1 MSISSINYSSSVL
14 GSQIRNINQQLTDLS
29 TQLSTG
35 KLSQNYSGMGT
46 NEGFAIAGRA
56 QLSNIAAYTD
66 TMTNVNVSINLA
78 NTALQSLTTIRNTV
92 QTGSANTAQDLN
104 VDGQTVAQNTA
115 AAQFGS
121 MVGVLNTQSG
131 NRYLFSGTAFNTPS
145 VANAGDII
153 NGTTTQA
160 GFKTV
165 MAERQAADLGANG
178 MGRLVLTTPQPTPS
192 SVKVSEDF
200 AASPFGLKI
209 AAVSSTL
216 TGATVSGPSGSPV
229 SFSVDLNGV
238 NPKNG
243 DKLSVQF
250 TLPDGSTEQIDLTA
264 STATPTPVGSFAIDP
279 GNPNVVPVVPPDPNI
294 TATNLNT
301 ALNTAI
307 KKLAG
312 TSLVAASAITAGDN
326 FFNTAGSATAN
337 VAATGNL
344 RSYTSTTGTGSV
356 ALQDSALA
364 IASTTTSLD
373 SSATPHLNGT
383 ILNALANA
391 PTGTTLTITGASGAH
406 TITFDPTVTTVT
418 TTASGNTTIGL
429 ASGSAAKVSDIL
441 NAIATAAGIPAA
453 NVTLSAGGNIQ
464 IATGT
469 GTDVAVTGGAAA
481 TALGLSSVTR
491 GSVASTPQITGSTVL
506 SGIATTGGPEVLSAA
521 FQAGSAGP
529 PAVNPD
535 TITVNG
541 QTLTFVASG
550 ASGPNQINITDNITT
565 LLGKIDQITGTTK
578 PSTIHGGVITIN
590 TDDPGSLNITSSNST
605 AFAALGFTTSP
616 VTAAKAPLRV
626 GSSPLGSATTLVNG
640 SATTVQWYLG
650 NDGPGSPRSTAMA
663 RVDDS
668 VTVQYGAQANEDAIR
683 KELQAVAVFGTFSTS
698 PTGQYSGGQVAAL
711 SLRVTQALT
720 KQPGEQRIEDI
731 QTDIA
736 MAQNTMKDAG
746 TRQTQAKAQL
756 QTIIDQAES
765 ASPDQ
770 VASEILSLQNA
781 LQASYQVT
789 SNLAQLSL
797 VKFL

>member
-46 NEGFAIAGRA
+46 NEGFAIAGRS
-56 QLSNIAAYTD
+56 QISNIAAYTD
-66 TMTNVNVSINLA
+66 TITNVNVNINLA

-92 QTGSANTAQDLN
+92 QTGSASTAQDLN
-104 VDGQTVAQNTA
+104 VNGQTVAQNTA

-131 NRYLFSGTAFNTPS
+131 NRYLFSGTAFNTQS

-178 MGRLVLTTPQPTPS
+178 MGRLVQTQPTPS
-192 SVKVSEDF
+192 SVQVSEDV
-200 AASPFGLKI
+200 AGSPFGLKLS
-209 AAVSSTL
+209 AVSSTL
-216 TGATVSGPSGSPV
+216 TGATITGPSGSPV
-229 SFSVDLNGV
+229 SFTVDLNGV
-238 NPKNG
+238 NPNNG

-264 STATPTPVGSFAIDP
+264 STATPTPLGSFAIDASVP
-279 GNPNVVPVVPPDPNI
+279 VNPNN
-294 TATNLNT
+294 TAANLNT
-301 ALNTAI
+301 ALNAAI
-307 KKLAG
+307 TKLAN

-326 FFNTAGSATAN
+326 FFNTA
-337 VAATGNL
+337 
-344 RSYTSTTGTGSV
+344 
-356 ALQDSALA
+356 
-364 IASTTTSLD
+364 
-373 SSATPHLNGT
+373 SSAIGTPVN
-383 ILNALANA
+383 NQAA
-391 PTGTTLTITGASGAH
+391 PPAPITGATALSGASPSNS
-406 TITFDPTVTTVT
+406 ISPGFV
-418 TTASGNTTIGL
+418 
-429 ASGSAAKVSDIL
+429 
-441 NAIATAAGIPAA
+441 AG
-453 NVTLSAGGNIQ
+453 
-464 IATGT
+464 
-469 GTDVAVTGGAAA
+469 
-481 TALGLSSVTR
+481 
-491 GSVASTPQITGSTVL
+491 
-506 SGIATTGGPEVLSAA
+506 
-521 FQAGSAGP
+521 
-529 PAVNPD
+529 D

-541 QTLTFVASG
+541 TTLTFVSSG
-550 ASGPNQINITDNITT
+550 ATGNQLNVGDGIQT
-565 LLGKIDQITGTTK
+565 LMSKIDAITGTSK
-578 PSTIHGGVITIN
+578 PSSVHGGSITIN
-590 TDDPGSLNITSSNST
+590 TDDAASLNITTSNT
-605 AFAALGFTTSP
+605 GALNALGFSSTP
-616 VTAAKAPLRV
+616 VTATQPPLRV
-626 GSSPLGSATTLVNG
+626 GSSPASSATTLVNG
-640 SATTVQWYLG
+640 SANTVKWYTG

-668 VTVQYGAQANEDAIR
+668 VTVQYGAQADEDAIR
-683 KELQAVAVFGTFSTS
+683 QQLQAIAVFGTFSTS
-698 PTGQYSGGQVAAL
+698 PTGQYAGGQVAAL

-720 KQPGEQRIEDI
+720 KQPGQQHLEDI
-731 QTDIA
+731 QTDLA
-736 MAQNTMKDAG
+736 MAQNTMKDAS

-756 QTIIDQAES
+756 QSIIDQAES

>member
-1 MSISSINYSSSVL
+1 MSISSINYGSSVL
-14 GSQIRNINQQLTDLS
+14 GAQIRNINQQLTDLS

-46 NEGFAIAGRA
+46 NEGFAIASRA

-66 TMTNVNVSINLA
+66 TITNVNVNINLA

-92 QTGSANTAQDLN
+92 QTGSATSSQDLN
-104 VDGQTVAQNTA
+104 VNGQTVAQNTA

-131 NRYLFSGTAFNTPS
+131 NRYLFSGTAYNTQS

-160 GFKTV
+160 GLKQV
-165 MAERQAADLGANG
+165 MAERQAADLGTNG
-178 MGRLVLTTPQPTPS
+178 MGRLVQSTLPS
-192 SVKVSEDF
+192 GAIQVQEDS
-200 AASPFGLKI
+200 ATSPFGLKI

-216 TGATVSGPSGSPV
+216 TGATVTGPSGSPV
-229 SFSVDLNGV
+229 SFSVNLNGV

-264 STATPTPVGSFAIDP
+264 SSATPTPVGSFAIDP
-279 GNPNVVPVVPPDPNI
+279 GNPNVIPAVPPNPAI
-294 TATNLNT
+294 TSSNLNT

-307 KKLAG
+307 TKLAN
-312 TSLVAASAITAGDN
+312 TSLVAASAVAAGDN

-337 VAATGNL
+337 AAATGNL
-344 RSYTSTTGTGSV
+344 SSYTSTTGTGSV

-364 IASTTTSLD
+364 AASTATSLD

-418 TTASGNTTIGL
+418 TASGNTTIGL
-429 ASGSAAKVSDIL
+429 ASGSTAKVSDIL
-441 NAIATAAGIPAA
+441 NAIATAAGVPSA
-453 NVTLSAGGNIQ
+453 NVTLSASGNIQ

-491 GSVASTPQITGSTVL
+491 GSVPSTAPITGSTVL
-506 SGIATTGGPEVLSAA
+506 SGTATTGGPSVLSTA

-529 PAVNPD
+529 PAVSPD

-550 ASGPNQINITDNITT
+550 ATGPNQINITDNVST
-565 LLGKIDQITGTTK
+565 LLSKIDQLTGTSK

-605 AFAALGFTTSP
+605 AFAALGFTSSP

-626 GSSPLGSATTLVNG
+626 GSSPASSATTLVNG
-640 SATTVQWYLG
+640 TANTVKWYTG
-650 NDGPGSPRSTAMA
+650 NDGPGSARSTAVA

-668 VTVQYGAQANEDAIR
+668 VTVQYGAQADEDAIR
-683 KELQAVAVFGTFSTS
+683 KQLQAVAVYGTFSTS
-698 PTGQYSGGQVAAL
+698 PTGQYSGAQVAAL
-711 SLRVTQALT
+711 SLRTTQALT
-720 KQPGEQRIEDI
+720 PQAGQQKIEDI

-736 MAQNTMKDAG
+736 MAQNTMKDAT

-756 QTIIDQAES
+756 QNIVDQAES

-781 LQASYQVT
+781 LQASYQT
-789 SNLAQLSL
+789 TANLAQLSL
-797 VKFL
+797 VKYL

>member
-14 GSQIRNINQQLTDLS
+14 GAQIRNINQQLTDLS

-46 NEGFAIAGRA
+46 NEGFAIAGRS

-66 TMTNVNVSINLA
+66 TITNVNVNINLA

-104 VDGQTVAQNTA
+104 VNGQTVAQNTA

-131 NRYLFSGTAFNTPS
+131 NRYLFSGTAVNTQP
-145 VANAGDII
+145 VADAGDII

-165 MAERQAADLGANG
+165 LAERQAADLGANG
-178 MGRLVLTTPQPTPS
+178 KGRLVQTQPTAS
-192 SVKVSEDF
+192 SVQVAED
-200 AASPFGLKI
+200 AAGSPFGLKI
-209 AAVSSTL
+209 KAVSSML
-216 TGATVSGPSGSPV
+216 TGATITGPSGSPV

-238 NPKNG
+238 NPNNG

-250 TLPDGSTEQIDLTA
+250 TLPDGTTEQIDLTA
-264 STATPTPVGSFAIDP
+264 STVTPTPLGSFAIDASVP
-279 GNPNVVPVVPPDPNI
+279 VNPNN
-294 TATNLNT
+294 TAANLNT

-307 KKLAG
+307 TKLAN
-312 TSLVAASAITAGDN
+312 TSLVAASAIVAGDN
-326 FFNTAGSATAN
+326 FFNTA
-337 VAATGNL
+337 
-344 RSYTSTTGTGSV
+344 
-356 ALQDSALA
+356 
-364 IASTTTSLD
+364 
-373 SSATPHLNGT
+373 SSATGT
-383 ILNALANA
+383 AVNNQ
-391 PTGTTLTITGASGAH
+391 
-406 TITFDPTVTTVT
+406 
-418 TTASGNTTIGL
+418 
-429 ASGSAAKVSDIL
+429 AATPV
-441 NAIATAAGIPAA
+441 P
-453 NVTLSAGGNIQ
+453 
-464 IATGT
+464 
-469 GTDVAVTGGAAA
+469 VTGA
-481 TALGLSSVTR
+481 TALSGASPSDSISP
-491 GSVASTPQITGSTVL
+491 GFVAG
-506 SGIATTGGPEVLSAA
+506 
-521 FQAGSAGP
+521 
-529 PAVNPD
+529 D

-541 QTLTFVASG
+541 TTLTFVNSG
-550 ASGPNQINITDNITT
+550 ATGNQLNVGDSIQT
-565 LLGKIDQITGTTK
+565 LLGKIDQITGTSK
-578 PSTIHGGVITIN
+578 PSTVHGGVITIN
-590 TDDPGSLNITSSNST
+590 TDDAASLNITSSNT
-605 AFAALGFTTSP
+605 GALGSLGFSSTP
-616 VTAAKAPLRV
+616 VTAAQPPLRV
-626 GSSPLGSATTLVNG
+626 GSSPASSATTLVNG
-640 SATTVQWYLG
+640 SATTVKWYLG

-668 VTVQYGAQANEDAIR
+668 VTVQYGAQADEDAIR
-683 KELQAVAVFGTFSTS
+683 RQLQAIAVFGTFSTS

-720 KQPGEQRIEDI
+720 QQPGQQRIEDI

-736 MAQNTMKDAG
+736 MAQNTMKDAS

-770 VASEILSLQNA
+770 VASELLSLQNA

-789 SNLAQLSL
+789 SKLAQLSL

>member
-14 GSQIRNINQQLTDLS
+14 GAQIRNINQQLTDLS

-46 NEGFAIAGRA
+46 NEGFAIAGRS

-66 TMTNVNVSINLA
+66 TITNVNVNINLA

-104 VDGQTVAQNTA
+104 VNGQTVAQNTA

-131 NRYLFSGTAFNTPS
+131 NRYLFSGTAVNTQS
-145 VANAGDII
+145 VADAGDII

-178 MGRLVLTTPQPTPS
+178 TGRLVQTQPTPS
-192 SVKVSEDF
+192 SVQVSED
-200 AASPFGLKI
+200 AAGSPFGLKI
-209 AAVSSTL
+209 KAVSSTL
-216 TGATVSGPSGSPV
+216 TGATVTGPSGSPV

-238 NPKNG
+238 NPSNG

-250 TLPDGSTEQIDLTA
+250 TLPDGTTEQIDLTA
-264 STATPTPVGSFAIDP
+264 STATPTPLGSFAIDATTP
-279 GNPNVVPVVPPDPNI
+279 AN
-294 TATNLNT
+294 TAANLNT
-301 ALNTAI
+301 ALNSAI
-307 KKLAG
+307 TKLAN
-312 TSLVAASAITAGDN
+312 TSLVAASAIVAGDN
-326 FFNTAGSATAN
+326 FFNTASSAIGTPVN
-337 VAATGNL
+337 NQAAT
-344 RSYTSTTGTGSV
+344 
-356 ALQDSALA
+356 
-364 IASTTTSLD
+364 
-373 SSATPHLNGT
+373 P
-383 ILNALANA
+383 A
-391 PTGTTLTITGASGAH
+391 P
-406 TITFDPTVTTVT
+406 
-418 TTASGNTTIGL
+418 
-429 ASGSAAKVSDIL
+429 
-441 NAIATAAGIPAA
+441 
-453 NVTLSAGGNIQ
+453 
-464 IATGT
+464 
-469 GTDVAVTGGAAA
+469 VTGA
-481 TALGLSSVTR
+481 TALSGTTPSDSISP
-491 GSVASTPQITGSTVL
+491 GFVAG
-506 SGIATTGGPEVLSAA
+506 
-521 FQAGSAGP
+521 
-529 PAVNPD
+529 D

-541 QTLTFVASG
+541 TTLTFVSSG
-550 ASGPNQINITDNITT
+550 ATGNQLNVGDSIQT
-565 LLGKIDQITGTTK
+565 LLSKIDQITGTSK
-578 PSTIHGGVITIN
+578 PSTVHGGVITIN
-590 TDDPGSLNITSSNST
+590 TDDAANLNITTSNTGALAS
-605 AFAALGFTTSP
+605 LGFSATP
-616 VTAAKAPLRV
+616 VTAMQPPLRV
-626 GSSPLGSATTLVNG
+626 GSSPASSATTLVNG
-640 SATTVQWYLG
+640 SASTVKWYLG
-650 NDGPGSPRSTAMA
+650 NDGPGSARSTAMA

-683 KELQAVAVFGTFSTS
+683 RQLQAIAVFGTFSTS
-698 PTGQYSGGQVAAL
+698 PTGQYSGGQVSAL

-720 KQPGEQRIEDI
+720 QQPGQQRIEDI

-736 MAQNTMKDAG
+736 MAQNTMKDAS

-756 QTIIDQAES
+756 QSIIDQAES

>member
-1 MSISSINYSSSVL
+1 MSISSINYSSSIL
-14 GSQIRNINQQLTDLS
+14 GAQIRNINQQLTDLS

-35 KLSQNYSGMGT
+35 KVSQIYSGMGT

-66 TMTNVNVSINLA
+66 TITNVNVSINLA
-78 NTALQSLTTIRNTV
+78 NTALQSLTTIRTNT
-92 QTGSANTAQDLN
+92 QTGSASTAQDLN
-104 VDGQTVAQNTA
+104 VNGQTVAQNTA

-131 NRYLFSGTAFNTPS
+131 NRYLFSGTAVNTQP

-178 MGRLVLTTPQPTPS
+178 MGRLVQTQPTPS
-192 SVKVSEDF
+192 SVQVSEDV
-200 AASPFGLKI
+200 AGSPFGLKI
-209 AAVSSTL
+209 KAVSSTL
-216 TGATVSGPSGSPV
+216 TGATVTGPSGSPV

-238 NPKNG
+238 NPNNG

-250 TLPDGSTEQIDLTA
+250 TLPDGTTEQIDLTA
-264 STATPTPVGSFAIDP
+264 STATPTPLGSFAIDASVP
-279 GNPNVVPVVPPDPNI
+279 VNPNN
-294 TATNLNT
+294 TAANLNT

-307 KKLAG
+307 TKLAN
-312 TSLVAASAITAGDN
+312 TSLVAASAVTAGNN
-326 FFNTAGSATAN
+326 FFNTA
-337 VAATGNL
+337 
-344 RSYTSTTGTGSV
+344 
-356 ALQDSALA
+356 
-364 IASTTTSLD
+364 
-373 SSATPHLNGT
+373 SSAIGTPKTNQ
-383 ILNALANA
+383 AVPPA
-391 PTGTTLTITGASGAH
+391 PISG
-406 TITFDPTVTTVT
+406 
-418 TTASGNTTIGL
+418 
-429 ASGSAAKVSDIL
+429 
-441 NAIATAAGIPAA
+441 
-453 NVTLSAGGNIQ
+453 
-464 IATGT
+464 
-469 GTDVAVTGGAAA
+469 A
-481 TALGLSSVTR
+481 TALSGTSPSDSISP
-491 GSVASTPQITGSTVL
+491 GFVAG
-506 SGIATTGGPEVLSAA
+506 E
-521 FQAGSAGP
+521 
-529 PAVNPD
+529 

-541 QTLTFVASG
+541 TTLTFVASG
-550 ASGPNQINITDNITT
+550 ATGNQLNVTDSIQN
-565 LLGKIDQITGTTK
+565 LMSKIDQITGTSK

-590 TDDPGSLNITSSNST
+590 TDDAAALNISSPNG
-605 AFAALGFTTSP
+605 AALTSLGFASSP
-616 VTAAKAPLRV
+616 ITATQPPLRV
-626 GSSPLGSATTLVNG
+626 GSSPASSATTLVNG
-640 SATTVQWYLG
+640 SATTVKWYLG
-650 NDGPGSPRSTAMA
+650 NDGPGSPRSTAVA

-683 KELQAVAVFGTFSTS
+683 RQLQAIAVFGTFSTT
-698 PTGQYSGGQVAAL
+698 PGGQYSGGQVSAL

-720 KQPGEQRIEDI
+720 QQPGQQRIEDI

-736 MAQNTMKDAG
+736 MAQNTMKDAT

-770 VASEILSLQNA
+770 VASEILALQNA

>member
-1 MSISSINYSSSVL
+1 MSISSINYGSSVL
-14 GSQIRNINQQLTDLS
+14 GAQIRNINQQLTDLS

-46 NEGFAIAGRA
+46 NEGFAIASRA

-66 TMTNVNVSINLA
+66 TITNVNVNINLE
-78 NTALQSLTTIRNTV
+78 NTALQALTTIRNTV
-92 QTGSANTAQDLN
+92 QTGSAGTSQDLN
-104 VDGQTVAQNTA
+104 VNGQTVAQNTA

-131 NRYLFSGTAFNTPS
+131 NRYLFSGTAYNTQS
-145 VANAGDII
+145 VADAGDII

-160 GFKTV
+160 GLKQV
-165 MAERQAADLGANG
+165 MAERQAADLGSNG
-178 MGRLVLTTPQPTPS
+178 MGRLVQSTLPS
-192 SVKVSEDF
+192 GAIQVQEDS
-200 AASPFGLKI
+200 ATSPFGLKI

-216 TGATVSGPSGSPV
+216 TGATITGPSGSPV
-229 SFSVDLNGV
+229 SFSVNLNGT
-238 NPKNG
+238 NPSNG
-243 DKLSVQF
+243 DKLSVKF

-279 GNPNVVPVVPPDPNI
+279 GNPNIIPPVPSNPAI
-294 TATNLNT
+294 TSANLNT

-307 KKLAG
+307 TKLAN
-312 TSLVAASAITAGDN
+312 TSLVAASAVAAGDN

-337 VAATGNL
+337 AAASGNL
-344 RSYTSTTGTGSV
+344 SSYTSTTGTGSV
-356 ALQDSALA
+356 ALQDTALA
-364 IASTTTSLD
+364 AASTATSLD
-373 SSATPHLNGT
+373 SSATPHLNAT
-383 ILNALANA
+383 TLNALANA
-391 PTGTTLTITGASGAH
+391 PTGTTLTITGANGAH
-406 TITFDPTVTTVT
+406 TITFDPTATTV

-441 NAIATAAGIPAA
+441 NAIATAAGVPSA
-453 NVTLSAGGNIQ
+453 NVTLSASGNIQ

-491 GSVASTPQITGSTVL
+491 GSAPSTAPITGSTVL
-506 SGIATTGGPEVLSAA
+506 SGTATTGGPSVLSASFA
-521 FQAGSAGP
+521 AG
-529 PAVNPD
+529 D

-541 QTLTFVASG
+541 QTLTFMASG
-550 ASGPNQINITDNITT
+550 ATGPNQINIADNVTT
-565 LLGKIDQITGTTK
+565 LLGKIDQLTGSTK

-590 TDDPGSLNITSSNST
+590 TDDPGSLNITSSNSA

-626 GSSPLGSATTLVNG
+626 GSTPAGSATTLVNG
-640 SATTVQWYLG
+640 TANTVKWYTG
-650 NDGPGSPRSTAMA
+650 NDGPGSARSTAVA

-668 VTVQYGAQANEDAIR
+668 VTVQYGAQADEDAIR
-683 KELQAVAVFGTFSTS
+683 KQLQAIAVFGTFATS
-698 PTGQYSGGQVAAL
+698 PTGQYSGAQVAAL
-711 SLRVTQALT
+711 SLRTTQALT
-720 KQPGEQRIEDI
+720 PQAGQQKIEDI

-736 MAQNTMKDAG
+736 MAQNTMKDAS

-756 QTIIDQAES
+756 QTIVDQAES

-781 LQASYQVT
+781 LQASYQT
-789 SNLAQLSL
+789 TAKLADLSL
-797 VKFL
+797 VKYL

>member
-1 MSISSINYSSSVL
+1 MSISSINYGSSVL
-14 GSQIRNINQQLTDLS
+14 GAQIRNINQQLTDLS

-46 NEGFAIAGRA
+46 NEGFAIASRA

-66 TMTNVNVSINLA
+66 TITNVNVNINLA

-92 QTGSANTAQDLN
+92 QTGSATSSQDLN
-104 VDGQTVAQNTA
+104 VNGQTVAQNTA

-131 NRYLFSGTAFNTPS
+131 NRYLFSGTAYNTQS

-160 GFKTV
+160 GLKTV

-178 MGRLVLTTPQPTPS
+178 MGRLVQTQTAG
-192 SVKVSEDF
+192 VINVAEDS
-200 AASPFGLKI
+200 ATSPFGLKI
-209 AAVSSTL
+209 AAVSSSL
-216 TGATVSGPSGSPV
+216 TGATVTGPSGSPV
-229 SFSVDLNGV
+229 SFSVNLNGV
-238 NPKNG
+238 NPSNG

-250 TLPDGSTEQIDLTA
+250 ALPDGSTEQIDLTA
-264 STATPTPVGSFAIDP
+264 SSATPTPVGSFAIDP
-279 GNPNVVPVVPPDPNI
+279 GNPNVVPVVPPNPAI
-294 TATNLNT
+294 TTSNLNS

-307 KKLAG
+307 KKLAN
-312 TSLVAASAITAGDN
+312 TSLVAASAVTAGDN
-326 FFNTAGSATAN
+326 FFNTVGSATAN
-337 VAATGNL
+337 AAATGNL

-364 IASTTTSLD
+364 AASTTTSLD

-406 TITFDPTVTTVT
+406 TITFDPTVTAV

-441 NAIATAAGIPAA
+441 NAIATAAGIPSA
-453 NVTLSAGGNIQ
+453 NVTLSASGNIQ

-491 GSVASTPQITGSTVL
+491 GNVPSTPPITGSTVL
-506 SGIATTGGPEVLSAA
+506 SGTATTGGPEVLSTA

-550 ASGPNQINITDNITT
+550 ANGPNQINITDNVTA
-565 LLGKIDQITGTTK
+565 LLSKIDQITGTSK

-626 GSSPLGSATTLVNG
+626 GSSPLGSATTLVDG
-640 SATTVQWYLG
+640 TATTVKWYTG
-650 NDGPGSPRSTAMA
+650 NDGPGSARSTAVA

-668 VTVQYGAQANEDAIR
+668 VTVQYGAQADENAIR
-683 KELQAVAVFGTFSTS
+683 KQLQAIAVYGTFSTS
-698 PTGQYSGGQVAAL
+698 PTGQYSGATVAAL
-711 SLRVTQALT
+711 SLRTTQALT
-720 KQPGEQRIEDI
+720 PQPGQQKIEDI

-736 MAQNTMKDAG
+736 MAQNTMKDAT

-756 QTIIDQAES
+756 QGIVDQAES

-781 LQASYQVT
+781 LQASYQT
-789 SNLAQLSL
+789 TAKLAQLSL
-797 VKFL
+797 VKYL

>member
-1 MSISSINYSSSVL
+1 MSISSINYASSIL

-46 NEGFAIAGRA
+46 NEGFAIAGRS

-66 TMTNVNVSINLA
+66 TMTNVNVNINLA

-92 QTGSANTAQDLN
+92 QTGSATTAQDLN
-104 VDGQTVAQNTA
+104 VNGQTVAQNTA

-131 NRYLFSGTAFNTPS
+131 NRYLFSGTAFNTQS

-178 MGRLVLTTPQPTPS
+178 MGRLVQTQPTPS
-192 SVKVSEDF
+192 SVQVSED
-200 AASPFGLKI
+200 AAGSPFGLKVK
-209 AAVSSTL
+209 AVSSTL
-216 TGATVSGPSGSPV
+216 TGATVTGPSGSPV

-238 NPKNG
+238 NPSNG

-264 STATPTPVGSFAIDP
+264 STKTPTPLGSFAIDASTP
-279 GNPNVVPVVPPDPNI
+279 VNPTN

-307 KKLAG
+307 TKLAN
-312 TSLVAASAITAGDN
+312 TSLVAASAIVAGDN
-326 FFNTAGSATAN
+326 FFNTASSAIGTPVN
-337 VAATGNL
+337 NQAAT
-344 RSYTSTTGTGSV
+344 
-356 ALQDSALA
+356 
-364 IASTTTSLD
+364 
-373 SSATPHLNGT
+373 P
-383 ILNALANA
+383 A
-391 PTGTTLTITGASGAH
+391 PITGA
-406 TITFDPTVTTVT
+406 
-418 TTASGNTTIGL
+418 
-429 ASGSAAKVSDIL
+429 
-441 NAIATAAGIPAA
+441 
-453 NVTLSAGGNIQ
+453 
-464 IATGT
+464 
-469 GTDVAVTGGAAA
+469 
-481 TALGLSSVTR
+481 
-491 GSVASTPQITGSTVL
+491 TVL
-506 SGIATTGGPEVLSAA
+506 SGVSPSDSISPGFV
-521 FQAGSAGP
+521 AG
-529 PAVNPD
+529 D

-541 QTLTFVASG
+541 TTLSFVASG
-550 ASGPNQINITDNITT
+550 ATGNQLNVGDSVQT
-565 LLGKIDQITGTTK
+565 LMSKIDQITGTSK
-578 PSTIHGGVITIN
+578 PSTVHGGSITIN
-590 TDDPGSLNITSSNST
+590 TDDAASLNITTSNT
-605 AFAALGFTTSP
+605 AALGSLGFSSTP
-616 VTAAKAPLRV
+616 VTATQPPLRV
-626 GSSPLGSATTLVNG
+626 GSSPASSATTLVNG
-640 SATTVQWYLG
+640 SANTVKWYTG
-650 NDGPGSPRSTAMA
+650 NDGPGSPRSTAVA

-668 VTVQYGAQANEDAIR
+668 VTVQYGAQADEDAIR
-683 KELQAVAVFGTFSTS
+683 RQLQAVAVFGTFSTS

-711 SLRVTQALT
+711 SLRTTQALT
-720 KQPGEQRIEDI
+720 SQPGQQKIEDI
-731 QTDIA
+731 QTDLA
-736 MAQNTMKDAG
+736 MSQNTMKDAG

-756 QTIIDQAES
+756 QSIIDQAES

-789 SNLAQLSL
+789 SNLSQLSL

>member
-1 MSISSINYSSSVL
+1 MSISSINYGSSVL
-14 GSQIRNINQQLTDLS
+14 GAQIRNINQQLTDLS

-46 NEGFAIAGRA
+46 NEGFAIASRA

-66 TMTNVNVSINLA
+66 TMTNVNVNINLA

-92 QTGSANTAQDLN
+92 QTGSATSSQDLN
-104 VDGQTVAQNTA
+104 VNGQTVAQNTA

-131 NRYLFSGTAFNTPS
+131 NRYLFSGTAYNTQS

-160 GFKTV
+160 GLKTV

-178 MGRLVLTTPQPTPS
+178 MGRLVQSQAAGVIT
-192 SVKVSEDF
+192 VAEDS
-200 AASPFGLKI
+200 ATSPFGLKI

-216 TGATVSGPSGSPV
+216 TGATVTAPSGSPV
-229 SFSVDLNGV
+229 SFSINLNGV
-238 NPKNG
+238 NPNNG

-250 TLPDGSTEQIDLTA
+250 ALPDGSTEQIDLTA
-264 STATPTPVGSFAIDP
+264 SSAIPTPVGSFAIDP
-279 GNPNVVPVVPPDPNI
+279 GNPNVVPAIPPNPAI
-294 TATNLNT
+294 TSANLNT

-312 TSLVAASAITAGDN
+312 TSLVAASAVAAGDN
-326 FFNTAGSATAN
+326 FFNTVGSATAN
-337 VAATGNL
+337 AAATGNL
-344 RSYTSTTGTGSV
+344 VSAYTSTTGTGSV
-356 ALQDSALA
+356 ALQDNALA
-364 IASTTTSLD
+364 AASTTTSLD

-418 TTASGNTTIGL
+418 TASGNTTIGL

-441 NAIATAAGIPAA
+441 NAIATAAGIPSA
-453 NVTLSAGGNIQ
+453 NVTLSASGNIQ

-481 TALGLSSVTR
+481 TALGLSSVMR
-491 GSVASTPQITGSTVL
+491 GVNVPSTPPITGSTVL
-506 SGIATTGGPEVLSAA
+506 SGTATPGGPEVLSTA

-550 ASGPNQINITDNITT
+550 ATGPNQINITDNITT
-565 LLGKIDQITGTTK
+565 LLSKIDQITGTTK
-578 PSTIHGGVITIN
+578 PSAIHGGVITIN

-626 GSSPLGSATTLVNG
+626 DTSSGPASSATTLVNG
-640 SATTVQWYLG
+640 SATTVKWYTG
-650 NDGPGSPRSTAMA
+650 NDGPGSARSTAVA

-668 VTVQYGAQANEDAIR
+668 VTVQYGAQADEDAIR
-683 KELQAVAVFGTFSTS
+683 KQLQAIAVYGTFSTS
-698 PTGQYSGGQVAAL
+698 PTGKYSGGAVAAL
-711 SLRVTQALT
+711 SLRTTQALT
-720 KQPGEQRIEDI
+720 PQPGQQKIEDI

-736 MAQNTMKDAG
+736 MAQNTMKDAS

-756 QTIIDQAES
+756 QNIVDQAES

-781 LQASYQVT
+781 LQASYQT
-789 SNLAQLSL
+789 TANLAQLSL

>member
-14 GSQIRNINQQLTDLS
+14 GSQIRNINTQLTDLS

-66 TMTNVNVSINLA
+66 TITNVNVSINLA
-78 NTALQSLTTIRNTV
+78 NTALQALTTIRSTV

-104 VDGQTVAQNTA
+104 VNGQTVAQNTA

-145 VANAGDII
+145 VADAGDII

-165 MAERQAADLGANG
+165 LAERQAADLGANG
-178 MGRLVLTTPQPTPS
+178 KGRLVQTQPTPS
-192 SVKVSEDF
+192 SVQVVEDS
-200 AASPFGLKI
+200 ATSPFGLKI
-209 AAVSSTL
+209 SAVSSSL
-216 TGATVSGPSGSPV
+216 TGATVTGPSGSPV

-238 NPKNG
+238 NPNNG
-243 DKLSVQF
+243 DKLSVKF

-264 STATPTPVGSFAIDP
+264 SSATPTPLGSFAIDAS
-279 GNPNVVPVVPPDPNI
+279 VPVNPTN

-301 ALNTAI
+301 ALDTAI
-307 KKLAG
+307 KKLAN
-312 TSLVAASAITAGDN
+312 TSLVAASAIVAGDN
-326 FFNTAGSATAN
+326 FFNTASSAIGTPVN
-337 VAATGNL
+337 NQAAT
-344 RSYTSTTGTGSV
+344 
-356 ALQDSALA
+356 
-364 IASTTTSLD
+364 
-373 SSATPHLNGT
+373 P
-383 ILNALANA
+383 A
-391 PTGTTLTITGASGAH
+391 P
-406 TITFDPTVTTVT
+406 
-418 TTASGNTTIGL
+418 
-429 ASGSAAKVSDIL
+429 
-441 NAIATAAGIPAA
+441 
-453 NVTLSAGGNIQ
+453 
-464 IATGT
+464 
-469 GTDVAVTGGAAA
+469 VTGA
-481 TALGLSSVTR
+481 TALSGASPSDSISP
-491 GSVASTPQITGSTVL
+491 GFVAG
-506 SGIATTGGPEVLSAA
+506 
-521 FQAGSAGP
+521 
-529 PAVNPD
+529 D

-541 QTLTFVASG
+541 TTLSFVSSGATGNQLNVGDSIQTLLS
-550 ASGPNQINITDNITT
+550 
-565 LLGKIDQITGTTK
+565 KIDQITGTSK
-578 PSTIHGGVITIN
+578 PSTVHGGAITIN
-590 TDDPGSLNITSSNST
+590 TDDAASLDITTSNTGALGSLGFGST
-605 AFAALGFTTSP
+605 P
-616 VTAAKAPLRV
+616 VTATQPPLRV
-626 GSSPLGSATTLVNG
+626 GSSPASSATTLVNG
-640 SATTVQWYLG
+640 SATTVKWYLG

-711 SLRVTQALT
+711 SLRVTQSLT
-720 KQPGEQRIEDI
+720 KQPGQQRIEDI

-736 MAQNTMKDAG
+736 MAQNTMKDASS
-746 TRQTQAKAQL
+746 RQTQAKAQL

-789 SNLAQLSL
+789 SNLSQLSL